1 MRAIVIYGSTTG
13 LTEKLSKSVVTS
25 LLIPGWYVCHKNVKD
40 AHASELNGYDLI
52 VMGCSTWGHGELQED
67 FIPFEGELR
76 EVSLKGKKASVF
88 GAGSKNYPHFCAAV
102 DILEQSLK
110 DRGAQIVSTS
120 LKIDEGYEAPF
131 QKIAVWAK
139 DIFET
144 VSRSSMKTHDAE
156 KGQES
161 PASDLGLG
169 G

>member
-13 LTEKLSKSVVTS
+13 LTEKLSQSVATS

-40 AHASELNGYDLI
+40 THAAELNGYDLI

-76 EVSLKGKKASVF
+76 GVSLKGKKASVF
-88 GAGSKNYPHFCAAV
+88 GAGSKSYPHFCAAV

-110 DRGAQIVSTS
+110 DCGAQIVSTP

-139 DIFET
+139 DISET
-144 VSRSSMKTHDAE
+144 MSRSSLRTDDPG

-161 PASDLGLG
+161 LAPDLGLG
-169 G
+169 V